1 MKISNII
8 AIICAIL
15 VIICGTTMMVIN
27 LYKAYDYLIKLH
39 PSLFQN
45 ITYSVIGVFWIII
58 GIIAIFFNYK
68 NK

>member
-1 MKISNII
+1 MKISSII
-8 AIICAIL
+8 AMICAIL

-27 LYKAYDYLIKLH
+27 LYTAYDYLIKLH

-45 ITYSVIGVFWIII
+45 IIYSVIGVFWIMVGVIT
-58 GIIAIFFNYK
+58 IFFNYK

>member
-27 LYKAYDYLIKLH
+27 LYTAYDYLIKLH
-39 PSLFQN
+39 PSLFRN
-45 ITYSVIGVFWIII
+45 ITYSVIGVFWIMI
-58 GIIAIFFNYK
+58 GIIVIFFNYK

>member
-15 VIICGTTMMVIN
+15 VIICGATMMVIN
-27 LYKAYDYLIKLH
+27 IYTAYDYLFKLH
-39 PSLFQN
+39 SSLFQN
-45 ITYSVIGVFWIII
+45 IIYSVMGVFWIIV

>member
-27 LYKAYDYLIKLH
+27 LYNAYDYLIKLH

-45 ITYSVIGVFWIII
+45 ITYSAIGVFWIII